1 MSINKT
7 IKVKNDHQK
16 LDDVRQEPDDVRQQP
31 EDVRERP
38 HDVHKKPDDVNELP
52 AIDQTQD
59 SVKDAEEEKLEPG
72 SYEGRK
78 YQSEIDGPQQ
88 DSQETDDV
96 YDDEREKDSGLPPA
110 GKNVGELNAFDLGR
124 HDKD

>member
-7 IKVKNDHQK
+7 IKVENDPK
-16 LDDVRQEPDDVRQQP
+16 KPDDVRQEPH
-31 EDVRERP
+31 DVRERP

-52 AIDQTQD
+52 AIDQTQET
-59 SVKDAEEEKLEPG
+59 VKDTEEEKLEPG

-96 YDDEREKDSGLPPA
+96 YDDQRKTDAGLPPA